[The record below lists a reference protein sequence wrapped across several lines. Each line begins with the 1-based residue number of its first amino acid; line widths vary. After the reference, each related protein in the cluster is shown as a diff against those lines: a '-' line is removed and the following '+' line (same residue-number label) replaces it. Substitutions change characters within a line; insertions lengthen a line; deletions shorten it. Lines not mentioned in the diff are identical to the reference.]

1 MNSLTHPNM
10 AQQRTPTLLTPR
22 ELTEKISR
30 LHQILEFEN
39 ELISLK
45 NAQAMSEYTSEKT
58 RLVAIY
64 NQQMN
69 LLCQNPEA
77 YKKYPKAD
85 IEELKRISQGF
96 YEILDAHF
104 RKLSSVKTVSEGIV
118 KAVADEVSKK
128 KGPPPTYN
136 ATAAFSS
143 TISSSNSRTL
153 GGALSCNQVV

>member
-1 MNSLTHPNM
+1 MNKLTYPN
-10 AQQRTPTLLTPR
+10 AQQRVPTLLSPK
-22 ELTEKISR
+22 ELAEKISR

-39 ELISLK
+39 ELITLK
-45 NAQAMSEYTSEKT
+45 NAKAMGEHQAEKA

-64 NQQMN
+64 NQQMT
-69 LLCQNPEA
+69 LLSQAPEE

-85 IEELKRISQGF
+85 VEELKTVSQGF

-128 KGPPPTYN
+128 NAPPPTYN
-136 ATAAFSS
+136 ATAAINSTLSS
-143 TISSSNSRTL
+143 NNSRTL
-153 GGALSCNQVV
+153 GSALSCNQVV